1 MDSLKWKY
9 LVTVLK
15 NNTWKWNKKTPPNPH
30 TPHCRKTFIK
40 IGLKIFCNILTRS
53 VHTSNLNSPFLKWHQ
68 GARRGCPLSSFL
80 FAIVMEHLAWFFSN
94 QELLQGMKIGNSI
107 NFGSLYAD
115 GILICSCNPGHNLP
129 IILQTVDWFYITT
142 AFFAAT
148 VIKPVSLKWMCSC
161 RTYLTEVWPAETG

>member
-1 MDSLKWKY
+1 METKQ
-9 LVTVLK
+9 K
-15 NNTWKWNKKTPPNPH
+15 NLPNPH
-30 TPHCRKTFIK
+30 TPHFRKTFIK

-80 FAIVMEHLAWFFSN
+80 FAIVMEHLAWFSSN
-94 QELLQGMKIGNSI
+94 KGSLQGIKIGNSI
-107 NFGSLYAD
+107 NFSSLYAD
-115 GILICSCNPGHNLP
+115 DILICSCNPGHNLP

-148 VIKPVSLKWMCSC
+148 VIKPVFLKWTFYC
-161 RTYLTEVWPAETG
+161 RTYLTKYDETG